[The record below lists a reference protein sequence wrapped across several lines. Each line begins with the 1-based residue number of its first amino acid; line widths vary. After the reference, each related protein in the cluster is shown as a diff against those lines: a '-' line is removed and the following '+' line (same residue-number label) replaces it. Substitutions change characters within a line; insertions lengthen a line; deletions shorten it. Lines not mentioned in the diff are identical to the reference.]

1 MTPSKGWEEAIKE
14 TEKRLENL
22 VKAYSVFLEQDIST
36 VKEAK
41 GDIIQGWYLVKPTAE
56 NRNKYFKDPSQNTE
70 MVLKTNNKTGDI
82 YQEEKLVFNPQK
94 ETLDK
99 KEITINKIKY
109 SLSIKTDS
117 KM

>member
-56 NRNKYFKDPSQNTE
+56 NRNKYFK
-70 MVLKTNNKTGDI
+70 
-82 YQEEKLVFNPQK
+82 VFRIR
-94 ETLDK
+94 DK
-99 KEITINKIKY
+99 SGIEFQLFHLNRY
-109 SLSIKTDS
+109 YGLSDKNI
-117 KM
+117 